1 MDDKYFEVENN
12 TLWFYNYTDRILVDE
27 EKYEDAQK
35 GNQEELSYLDADY
48 TLDEIIKK
56 ENKKTKT
63 VIGVTE
69 LRRNQDYVTYY
80 TNWTRLVLI
89 GIAPTVLLVYFNYK
103 VNMHRQSTFSTSIF
117 YRYIYTYAESDYI
130 HFI

>member
-1 MDDKYFEVENN
+1 MDHKYFQVENN
-12 TLWFYNYTDRILVDE
+12 TLWFHNFTDTILVDE

-56 ENKKTKT
+56 ENMKTKSF
-63 VIGVTE
+63 IGVTE
-69 LRRNQDYVTYY
+69 LRQNQDYVMYY

-89 GIAPTVLLVYFNYK
+89 GIVPTVLLVYFNYK
-103 VNMHRQSTFSTSIF
+103 VNVHNSTSIS
-117 YRYIYTYAESDYI
+117 SDGLNLGQVRA
-130 HFI
+130 

>member
-1 MDDKYFEVENN
+1 MDHKYFQVANN
-12 TLWFYNYTDRILVDE
+12 TLWFHNYTDTILVDE

-56 ENKKTKT
+56 ENMKTKSF
-63 VIGVTE
+63 IGVTE

-103 VNMHRQSTFSTSIF
+103 VNVHNSTSIS
-117 YRYIYTYAESDYI
+117 SDGLNLGQVRA
-130 HFI
+130 